1 MRILID
7 GDACPNRKEVIALA
21 KQYQIEVII
30 FVDYAHMIEEDC
42 QVIQCDVGRDSV
54 DMMIV
59 NKAKSRDVV
68 ITQDYGLASLLL
80 MKEVKVLHVSG
91 KQITQDNIDELLT
104 TRYLSAMQR
113 KQNKHLKGP
122 SKRTKEV
129 ENNFLQQLKYLIETA
144 I

>member
-1 MRILID
+1 MRILVD
-7 GDACPNRKEVIALA
+7 GDACPNRQEIIALA
-21 KQYQIEVII
+21 KQYHVEVII
-30 FVDYAHMIEEDC
+30 FVDYAHMFNDDC
-42 QVIQCDVGRDSV
+42 KIIQCDVGRDSV

-59 NKAKSRDVV
+59 NNARKQDIV

-80 MKEVKVLHVSG
+80 MKNVKVLHVSG
-91 KQITQDNIDELLT
+91 KIITHENIDELLT

-129 ENNFLQQLKYLIETA
+129 ENDFLKQLQYLIETA

>member
-7 GDACPNRKEVIALA
+7 GDACPNRKEVIDIA
-21 KQYQIEVII
+21 KHYHIEVIV
-30 FVDYAHMIEEDC
+30 FVDYAHMLNDDC
-42 QVIQCDVGRDSV
+42 QIIQCDVGRDSV

-59 NKAKSRDVV
+59 NSAQSQDLV

-80 MKEVKVLHVSG
+80 MKNVKILHVSG
-91 KQITQDNIDELLT
+91 KMITHENIDELLT
-104 TRYLSAMQR
+104 SRYLSAMQR

-129 ENNFLQQLKYLIETA
+129 ENDFLKQLQYLIETA

>member
-7 GDACPNRKEVIALA
+7 GDACPNRKEVIDIA
-21 KQYQIEVII
+21 KQYHVEVIV
-30 FVDYAHMIEEDC
+30 FVDYAHMLNDDC
-42 QVIQCDVGRDSV
+42 QIIQCDVGRDSV
-54 DMMIV
+54 DMMIM
-59 NKAKSRDVV
+59 NSAQSQDLV

-80 MKEVKVLHVSG
+80 MKNVKVLHVSG
-91 KQITQDNIDELLT
+91 KMITHENIDELLT
-104 TRYLSAMQR
+104 SRYLSAMQR

-129 ENNFLQQLKYLIETA
+129 ENDFLKQLQYLIETA

>member
-21 KQYQIEVII
+21 KQYYIEVIV
-30 FVDYAHMIEEDC
+30 FVDYAHMLNDDC
-42 QVIQCDVGRDSV
+42 QIIQCDVGRDSV

-59 NKAKSRDVV
+59 NNARNQDIV

-80 MKEVKVLHVSG
+80 MKNVKVLHVSG
-91 KQITQDNIDELLT
+91 KLITHENIDELLT

-122 SKRTKEV
+122 SKRGKEV
-129 ENNFLQQLKYLIETA
+129 ENYFLQQLQYLIETA